1 MNKTINIIEQKKWRV
16 NYAKKKELKSDRWN
30 AYVSY
35 VYGTMQEQGWKPKKR
50 RKKK

>member
-1 MNKTINIIEQKKWRV
+1 MPKKMEMALKRQ
-16 NYAKKKELKSDRWN
+16 ATKKGLKGDRWN
-30 AYVSY
+30 AY